1 MKASPYERALDDLHF
16 SEEAQMRIVQNLEAQ
31 TAGAAID
38 PTLPMP
44 ATMTRKAAG
53 AGTAATARRRPV
65 SRRAA
70 LTLALAAPLAVG
82 GGAADATGALTR
94 VGVVLLGEDPNPVP

>member
-70 LTLALAAPLAVG
+70 LTLALAATLAVG
-82 GGAADATGALTR
+82 GGAAYATGALTS
-94 VGVVLLGEDPNPVP
+94 VGARPR